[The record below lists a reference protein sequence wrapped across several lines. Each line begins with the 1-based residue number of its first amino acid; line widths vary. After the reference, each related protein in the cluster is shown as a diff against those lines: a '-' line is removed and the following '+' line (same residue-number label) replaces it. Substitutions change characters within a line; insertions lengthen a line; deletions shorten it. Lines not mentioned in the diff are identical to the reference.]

1 MNFQSFYD
9 TVKQIALNTRT
20 VESFYIGDVYTNY
33 NSLNI
38 NYGSFDVNINYIRR
52 VGNFNIVNCSFYY
65 GAKLK
70 NDSSN
75 IFEIQSNGFNVIINV
90 INHLKENF
98 EIEDVEDI
106 QIFPFWQ
113 QFSDILAG
121 CYCDVNIFVPVEDT
135 CEDFDKDK
143 KLNYDRSK

>member
-9 TVKQIALNTRT
+9 TVKQIALNTQT
-20 VESFYIGDVYTNY
+20 VESFYIGDVYTNW

-38 NYGSFDVNINYIRR
+38 NYSSFDVNINYIRR
-52 VGNFNIVNCSFYY
+52 VGNYNIVNCSFYY

-75 IFEIQSNGFNVIINV
+75 LFEIQSNGYNVIINV

-98 EIEDVEDI
+98 EIEDVEDV

-113 QFSDILAG
+113 QFADILAG
-121 CYCDVNIFVPVEDT
+121 CYCDVNIFVPVEDS
-135 CEDFDKDK
+135 CENFDKE
-143 KLNYDRSK
+143 

>member
-9 TVKQIALNTRT
+9 TVKHIALNTRT
-20 VESFYIGDVYTNY
+20 VESFYIGEVYTNW

-52 VGNFNIVNCSFYY
+52 VGNFNIVNCSLYY
-65 GAKLK
+65 GGKLK

-75 IFEIQSNGFNVIINV
+75 LFQIQSDGYNVIINV

-98 EIEDVEDI
+98 EIEDFEQI

-113 QFSDILAG
+113 QFADVLGGA
-121 CYCDVNIFVPVEDT
+121 YADVNIFVPVEDS
-135 CEDFDKDK
+135 CENFDKE
-143 KLNYDRSK
+143 

>member
-9 TVKQIALNTRT
+9 TIKDIALNTRT
-20 VESFYIGDVYTNY
+20 VESFYIGDVYTNW

-38 NYGSFDVNINYIRR
+38 TYGSFDVNINFIRR
-52 VGNFNIVNCSFYY
+52 VGNYNIVNLSLYY

-75 IFEIQSNGFNVIINV
+75 LFEIQSNGYNVIINV

-98 EIEDVEDI
+98 EIEDVEDV

-113 QFSDILAG
+113 QFADILAG
-121 CYCDVNIFVPVEDT
+121 CYADVNIFVPVEDT
-135 CEDFDKDK
+135 CTNFDKE
-143 KLNYDRSK
+143 

>member
-1 MNFQSFYD
+1 MNISNFYNI
-9 TVKQIALNTRT
+9 VKQIALNTKT
-20 VESFYIGDVYTNY
+20 VESFHNTDPYTVW

-38 NYGSFDVNINYIRR
+38 VYPSFNCNINYIRR
-52 VGNFNIVNCSFYY
+52 VGNFNIVNLSLYY

-75 IFEIQSNGFNVIINV
+75 LFQIQSDGFNVIINV

-98 EIEDVEDI
+98 EIENLEDI

-113 QFSDILAG
+113 QFADVLAG
-121 CYCDVNIFVPVEDT
+121 CYTDVNIFVPVEDV
-135 CEDFDKDK
+135 CENFDKE
-143 KLNYDRSK
+143 

>member
-9 TVKQIALNTRT
+9 TIKQIALNTRT
-20 VESFYIGDVYTNY
+20 VESFHNTDPYTVW

-38 NYGSFDVNINYIRR
+38 VYPSFNCNINYIRR

-75 IFEIQSNGFNVIINV
+75 LFQIQSDGFNVIINV

-98 EIEDVEDI
+98 EIEDVEDV

-113 QFSDILAG
+113 QFADILAG
-121 CYCDVNIFVPVEDT
+121 CYADVNIFVPVEDT
-135 CEDFDKDK
+135 CANFDKE
-143 KLNYDRSK
+143 

>member
-9 TVKQIALNTRT
+9 TIKQIALNTRT
-20 VESFYIGDVYTNY
+20 VESFHNTDPYTVW
-33 NSLNI
+33 NSLNMV
-38 NYGSFDVNINYIRR
+38 YPSFNCNINYIRR

-75 IFEIQSNGFNVIINV
+75 LFEIQSNGYNVIINV

-113 QFSDILAG
+113 QFADVLGGSYA
-121 CYCDVNIFVPVEDT
+121 DVNIFVPVEDS
-135 CEDFDKDK
+135 CENFDKE
-143 KLNYDRSK
+143 

>member
-9 TVKQIALNTRT
+9 TIKQIALNTRT
-20 VESFYIGDVYTNY
+20 VESFHNTDPYTVW

-38 NYGSFDVNINYIRR
+38 VYPSFNCNINYIRR

-75 IFEIQSNGFNVIINV
+75 LFQIQSDGFRVIMNV

-98 EIEDVEDI
+98 EIEDVEDV

-113 QFSDILAG
+113 QFADILAG
-121 CYCDVNIFVPVEDT
+121 CYADVNIFVPVEDS
-135 CEDFDKDK
+135 CEDFDKE
-143 KLNYDRSK
+143 

>member
-1 MNFQSFYD
+1 MDFSNFYNI
-9 TVKQIALNTRT
+9 VKQIALNTKT
-20 VESFYIGDVYTNY
+20 VESFHNTDPYTVW
-33 NSLNI
+33 NSLNMV
-38 NYGSFDVNINYIRR
+38 YPSFNCNINYIRR

-75 IFEIQSNGFNVIINV
+75 LFQIQSDGFNVIINV

-113 QFSDILAG
+113 QFADILAG
-121 CYCDVNIFVPVEDT
+121 CYCDVNIFVPVEDV
-135 CEDFDKDK
+135 CENFDKE
-143 KLNYDRSK
+143 

>member
-9 TVKQIALNTRT
+9 TIKQYALNTRT
-20 VESFYIGDVYTNY
+20 VESFYIGDVYTNW

-38 NYGSFDVNINYIRR
+38 NYSSFDANINYIRR
-52 VGNFNIVNCSFYY
+52 VGNYNIVNLSLYY
-65 GAKLK
+65 GGKLT

-75 IFEIQSNGFNVIINV
+75 LFEIQSNGYNVIINV

-98 EIEDVEDI
+98 EIEDVEDV

-113 QFSDILAG
+113 QFADVLAG

-135 CEDFDKDK
+135 CANFDKE
-143 KLNYDRSK
+143 

>member
-1 MNFQSFYD
+1 MNISNFYNI
-9 TVKQIALNTRT
+9 VKQIALNTRT
-20 VESFYIGDVYTNY
+20 VESFSELSPYEVW
-33 NSLNI
+33 NSLNMV
-38 NYGSFDVNINYIRR
+38 YPSFNCNINYIRR
-52 VGNFNIVNCSFYY
+52 VGNYNIVNCSLYY

-75 IFEIQSNGFNVIINV
+75 LFQIQSDGYNVIINV

-113 QFSDILAG
+113 QFADVLAG
-121 CYCDVNIFVPVEDT
+121 CYADVNIFIPVEDV
-135 CEDFDKDK
+135 CENFDKE
-143 KLNYDRSK
+143 

>member
-20 VESFYIGDVYTNY
+20 VESFYIGDVYTNW

-52 VGNFNIVNCSFYY
+52 VGNYNIVNCSFYY

-75 IFEIQSNGFNVIINV
+75 LFEIQSNGFNVIINV

-113 QFSDILAG
+113 QFADILAG
-121 CYCDVNIFVPVEDT
+121 DYADVNIFVPVEDT
-135 CEDFDKDK
+135 CANFDKE
-143 KLNYDRSK
+143 

>member
-1 MNFQSFYD
+1 MNFQNFYD
-9 TVKQIALNTRT
+9 TVKQIALSTRT
-20 VESFYIGDVYTNY
+20 VESFHNTDPYTVW

-38 NYGSFDVNINYIRR
+38 VYPSFNCNINYIRR
-52 VGNFNIVNCSFYY
+52 VGNYNIVNCSFYY

-75 IFEIQSNGFNVIINV
+75 LFEIQSDGFRVIMNV

-113 QFSDILAG
+113 QFADILAG
-121 CYCDVNIFVPVEDT
+121 CYADVNIFVPVEDT
-135 CEDFDKDK
+135 CENFDKE
-143 KLNYDRSK
+143 

>member
-1 MNFQSFYD
+1 MNFQIFYD
-9 TVKQIALNTRT
+9 TVKQIALNTQT
-20 VESFYIGDVYTNY
+20 VESFHNTDPYTVW

-38 NYGSFDVNINYIRR
+38 VYPSFNCNINYIRR
-52 VGNFNIVNCSFYY
+52 VGNYNIVNCSFYY

-75 IFEIQSNGFNVIINV
+75 LFEIQSNGYNVIINV

-113 QFSDILAG
+113 QFADILAG
-121 CYCDVNIFVPVEDT
+121 CYADVNIFVPVEDT
-135 CEDFDKDK
+135 CENFDKE
-143 KLNYDRSK
+143 

>member
-9 TVKQIALNTRT
+9 TIKQYALNTRT
-20 VESFYIGDVYTNY
+20 VESFYIGDVYTNW

-38 NYGSFDVNINYIRR
+38 TYSSFDVNINFIRR
-52 VGNFNIVNCSFYY
+52 VGNYNIVNCSLYY
-65 GAKLK
+65 GGKLK

-75 IFEIQSNGFNVIINV
+75 LFQIQSDGYNAIINV

-113 QFSDILAG
+113 QFADVLVG

-135 CEDFDKDK
+135 CANFDKE
-143 KLNYDRSK
+143 

>member
-1 MNFQSFYD
+1 MNISNFYD
-9 TVKQIALNTRT
+9 TIKQIALNTLT
-20 VESFYIGDVYTNY
+20 VESFHNTDPYTVW

-38 NYGSFDVNINYIRR
+38 VYPSFNCNINYIRR

-75 IFEIQSNGFNVIINV
+75 LFEIQSDGFNVIMNV

-113 QFSDILAG
+113 QFADILAG
-121 CYCDVNIFVPVEDT
+121 CYADVNIFVPVEDT
-135 CEDFDKDK
+135 CEDFDKE
-143 KLNYDRSK
+143 

>member
-1 MNFQSFYD
+1 MNISNFYD
-9 TVKQIALNTRT
+9 TIKQIALNTRT
-20 VESFYIGDVYTNY
+20 VESFHNTDPYTVW

-38 NYGSFDVNINYIRR
+38 VYPSFNCNINYIRR

-75 IFEIQSNGFNVIINV
+75 LFQIQSDGFNVIMNV

-98 EIEDVEDI
+98 EIEDVEDV

-113 QFSDILAG
+113 QFADILAG

-135 CEDFDKDK
+135 CEDFDKE
-143 KLNYDRSK
+143 

>member
-1 MNFQSFYD
+1 MNISNFYD
-9 TVKQIALNTRT
+9 TIKQYALNTKT
-20 VESFYIGDVYTNY
+20 VESFHNTDPYTVW
-33 NSLNI
+33 NSLNMV
-38 NYGSFDVNINYIRR
+38 YPSFNCNINFIRR

-75 IFEIQSNGFNVIINV
+75 LFQIQSDGYNVIINV

-113 QFSDILAG
+113 QFADILAG
-121 CYCDVNIFVPVEDT
+121 CYADVNIYLPVEDS
-135 CEDFDKDK
+135 CENFDKE
-143 KLNYDRSK
+143 